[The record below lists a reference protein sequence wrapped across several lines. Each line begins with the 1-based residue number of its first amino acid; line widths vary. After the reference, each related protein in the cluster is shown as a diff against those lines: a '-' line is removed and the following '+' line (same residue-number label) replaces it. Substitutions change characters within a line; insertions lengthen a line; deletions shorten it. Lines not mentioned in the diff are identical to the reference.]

1 MDSMVLE
8 TCSKEEG
15 LSHLVLL
22 FLVVFWLCGDERS
35 ENEWDGEIKKNK
47 KTHILLVIEIRAGRN
62 ERECYRQKKRRV
74 EKHSYYTPFFPSVG
88 IVANR
93 VEREEQ

>member
-1 MDSMVLE
+1 MVLE

-35 ENEWDGEIKKNK
+35 ENE
-47 KTHILLVIEIRAGRN
+47 
-62 ERECYRQKKRRV
+62 
-74 EKHSYYTPFFPSVG
+74 
-88 IVANR
+88 
-93 VEREEQ
+93 